1 MKMVWTSTTI
11 SKYLF
16 KKAEGF
22 IFKPIENNN
31 NSTPISAG
39 ILRSPISS
47 DIPSNVNIYPDN
59 INPTRGGRD
68 IIRNS

>member
-1 MKMVWTSTTI
+1 MKIVWMSTTI

-59 INPTRGGRD
+59 INPTRGGSD
-68 IIRNS
+68 ITRNS